1 MISPVR
7 SAGAGIAMLL
17 VLIGSGQLTDRL
29 AAQGKGLQP
38 IRVAEMRALL
48 IGNAEYA
55 NADGASLPSAVAD
68 VRAVDEALQ
77 ELGFHTMRMENLSA
91 DEMDTALE
99 GFVAGLQGQ
108 DLALFYYAGYGLQ
121 VDSGGAAKNY
131 LLPVDYEFGS
141 ALSVRRNAMAAE
153 MVLQVLE
160 NSALVRALVLDAA
173 QENPFQAGMGGTN
186 GLAAMQADS
195 PGTLIALAAEPGRFA
210 PAAPSG
216 GAGLFA
222 KLFVS
227 EFGGRVV
234 ELGNLFE
241 QTRQRVSATSSGNQV
256 PEISGS
262 LTGKLY
268 LKGGPSS
275 ESSPPG
281 PEDKIDPEV
290 SGTPDFQGLTPAQA
304 WERVRDT
311 DSGEVLEAYIERFRG
326 RRGAGVYVVQAE
338 ERLEALK
345 DGNLAGEAAQQWEA
359 VKDQSERV
367 LQAFVADWE
376 SVPGTEEYVQQAKAR
391 LAELAGT
398 GNTPAPLEEFTN
410 SVGMK
415 FVRIPAGSFRMGSES
430 SLAQPD
436 ERPLH
441 DVQLSRGFWM
451 GKHEVKQFEW
461 ELIMDNNPSRFKGC
475 GRGCPVQNV
484 SWDEAQA
491 FIRQLNAREAG
502 EGYSYRLPS
511 EAEWEYA
518 ARGGT
523 DTDTPAGDVA
533 VLGAM
538 HAPVLDRIGWYGG
551 NSGADYSGA
560 RGCAEWQERQY
571 NARRCGPHPVGMKEA
586 NAYGLHDML
595 GNVWEWVRDYYGAYP
610 NGSAKDPTG
619 PRTGATRV
627 YRGGSWGSKASEVR
641 SGNRESGSSD
651 FRHVHLGFRIVR
663 TE

>member
-7 SAGAGIAMLL
+7 RAGAGIAILL
-17 VLIGSGQLTDRL
+17 ILIASGQLTERL
-29 AAQGKGLQP
+29 VAQGKGLQP

-68 VRAVDEALQ
+68 VRAVDGALQ
-77 ELGFHTMRMENLSA
+77 ELGFHTSCMENLSA
-91 DEMDTALE
+91 DQMDTALE
-99 GFVAGLQGQ
+99 SFVAGLQDQ
-108 DLALFYYAGYGLQ
+108 DLALFYYAGFGLQ
-121 VDSGGAAKNY
+121 VGTGGAAKNY

-141 ALSVRRNAMAAE
+141 AMSVYRKAMAAE
-153 MVLQVLE
+153 TVLRALE
-160 NSALVRALVLDAA
+160 DSTLVRAVVLDAS
-173 QENPFQAGMGGTN
+173 QENPFQAGMGGTD
-186 GLAAMQADS
+186 GLAEMQADS
-195 PGTLIALAAEPGRFA
+195 PGTLIALAATPGRFA
-210 PAAPSG
+210 PAVPSG
-216 GAGLFA
+216 DIGLFA
-222 KLFVS
+222 KHFVS
-227 EFGGRVV
+227 ELGGREV
-234 ELGNLFE
+234 ELGSLFA
-241 QTRQRVSATSSGNQV
+241 QTRQQVSVASSGDQI
-256 PEISGS
+256 PAISSS
-262 LTGKLY
+262 LTGKLF
-268 LKGGPSS
+268 LKGGPSR
-275 ESSPPG
+275 ESPAPQ
-281 PEDKIDPEV
+281 PDQETDPEV
-290 SGTPDFQGLTPAQA
+290 SAVPDLEGLTPAQA
-304 WERVRDT
+304 WERVRDG
-311 DSGEVLEAYIERFRG
+311 DSGEALEAYVQRFRG
-326 RRGAGVYVVQAE
+326 QRGAGVYVVQAE

-345 DGNLAGEAAQQWEA
+345 DGNLAGEAERQWAA

-376 SVPGTEEYVQQAKAR
+376 SVPGTEEYVQMARAR
-391 LAELAGT
+391 LTELAGT
-398 GNTPAPLEEFTN
+398 GDTPARLEEFTN

-441 DVQLSRGFWM
+441 NVLLSRGFWM

-461 ELIMDNNPSRFKGC
+461 ELIMDSNPSRFKGC

-484 SWDEAQA
+484 SWDEAQT
-491 FIRQLNAREAG
+491 FIRKLNAREAG
-502 EGYSYRLPS
+502 EGYSYRLPT

-523 DTDTPAGDVA
+523 ETDTPAGDVA
-533 VLGAM
+533 VLGEM

-551 NSGADYSGA
+551 NSGANYSGA

-571 NARRCGPHPVGMKEA
+571 EARRCGPHPVGMKEA

-641 SGNRESGSSD
+641 SGNRESGSPD

>member
-7 SAGAGIAMLL
+7 IAGAGIAILL
-17 VLIGSGQLTDRL
+17 ILTGSGRLAERL

-77 ELGFHTMRMENLSA
+77 ALGFHTSRMENLSA

-99 GFVAGLQGQ
+99 GFVAGLQSQ
-108 DLALFYYAGYGLQ
+108 DLALFYFAGYGLQ
-121 VDSGGAAKNY
+121 VGTGGSAQNY

-141 ALSVRRNAMAAE
+141 ALSVYRKAMAAE
-153 MVLQVLE
+153 TVLRALE
-160 NSALVRALVLDAA
+160 DSAQVRAFVLDAS
-173 QENPFQAGMGGTN
+173 QENPFQAGMGGAD
-186 GLAAMQADS
+186 GLAAMETDS
-195 PGTLIALAAEPGRFA
+195 PGTLIALATAPGRFA
-210 PAAPSG
+210 PTAPSG
-216 GAGLFA
+216 DVGLFA
-222 KLFVS
+222 KHFVT
-227 EFGGRVV
+227 ELGGREV

-241 QTRQRVSATSSGNQV
+241 QTRQRVSAASSGDQV
-256 PEISGS
+256 PAISS
-262 LTGKLY
+262 TLTGRLFV
-268 LKGGPSS
+268 KGGPSGD
-275 ESSPPG
+275 SSAPRPN
-281 PEDKIDPEV
+281 EETDPEV
-290 SGTPDFQGLTPAQA
+290 SVAPDLEGLTPAQA
-304 WERVRDT
+304 WERVQDS
-311 DSGEVLEAYIERFRG
+311 DSGEALQAYVERFRG
-326 RRGAGVYVVQAE
+326 QRGAGVYVVQAE

-345 DGNLAGEAAQQWEA
+345 DGTLAGEAEQQWES

-376 SVPGTEEYVQQAKAR
+376 TVPGTEEYVQKAKAR
-391 LAELAGT
+391 LAELAGA
-398 GNTPAPLEEFTN
+398 GSTPERLEEFTN

-415 FVRIPAGSFRMGSES
+415 FVRIPTGNFRMGSES

-441 DVQLSRGFWM
+441 DVELSRGFWM

-502 EGYSYRLPS
+502 EGYSYRLPT

-571 NARRCGPHPVGMKEA
+571 QARRCGPHPVGMKEA

-641 SGNRESGSSD
+641 SGNRESGSPD

>member
-7 SAGAGIAMLL
+7 GGRVGIAVLL
-17 VLIGSGQLTDRL
+17 ILIGSGQLTAL
-29 AAQGKGLQP
+29 LLAQGKGLQP
-38 IRVAEMRALL
+38 VRVAEMRALL

-55 NADGASLPSAVAD
+55 NADGASAQSAVAD
-68 VRAVDEALQ
+68 VRAVGEALQ
-77 ELGFHTMRMENLSA
+77 ELGFHTTRMENLSA
-91 DEMDTALE
+91 DQMDTALE
-99 GFVAGLQGQ
+99 SFVAGLQSQ
-108 DLALFYYAGYGLQ
+108 DLALFYYSGYALQ
-121 VDSGGAAKNY
+121 VGSGGAAKNY

-141 ALSVRRNAMAAE
+141 ALSVYRKAMAAE
-153 MVLQVLE
+153 TVLLALAD
-160 NSALVRALVLDAA
+160 SALVRAVVLDASR
-173 QENPFQAGMGGTN
+173 ENPFQAAMGGTD

-195 PGTLIALAAEPGRFA
+195 PGTLIALATAPGRFA
-210 PAAPSG
+210 PTAPSG
-216 GAGLFA
+216 GVGLFA
-222 KLFVS
+222 KHFVS
-227 EFGGRVV
+227 GLAAREV

-241 QTRQRVSATSSGNQV
+241 QTRQQVSAASSGNQV
-256 PEISGS
+256 PAISSS
-262 LTGKLY
+262 LTGKLF
-268 LKGGPSS
+268 LKGGPARDS
-275 ESSPPG
+275 SSPR
-281 PEDKIDPEV
+281 PEAGGDREASDV
-290 SGTPDFQGLTPAQA
+290 SDFQGLTPSQA
-304 WERVRDT
+304 WERVQDT
-311 DSGEVLEAYIERFRG
+311 DSGEVLEAFIERFRG
-326 RRGAGVYVVQAE
+326 QRGAGVYVVQAE
-338 ERLEALK
+338 ERLNALK
-345 DGNLAGEAAQQWEA
+345 DGNLAGEAERQWAA

-376 SVPGTEEYVQQAKAR
+376 TVPGTEEYVQKARAR
-391 LAELAGT
+391 LAELAG
-398 GNTPAPLEEFTN
+398 PAESPRQLEEFTN

-436 ERPLH
+436 ERPMH
-441 DVQLSRGFWM
+441 DVQLTQGFWM

-461 ELIMDNNPSRFKGC
+461 ELLMDSNPSRFKGC

-484 SWDEAQA
+484 SWDAAQA

-502 EGYSYRLPS
+502 EGYSYRLPT

-523 DTDTPAGDVA
+523 DTDTPAGDIA

-610 NGSAKDPTG
+610 NGSVKDPTG
-619 PRTGATRV
+619 PRTGASRV
-627 YRGGSWGSKASEVR
+627 YRGGSWGSEASEVR
-641 SGNRESGSSD
+641 SGNRASGGQD